1 MHDGSERD
9 RHAGVQPMMNID
21 RRLLLCGAS
30 LAALAGPAFA
40 ASLARPI
47 GDRAGRV
54 VAVPMRDVRLKPS
67 PFADAFTANR
77 RYLLSL
83 DPDRLLAN
91 FYASAGLAAPKPAY
105 AGWEAQGIAG
115 HSLGHWLSACA
126 LVVANTG
133 DREVAAALDRALAA
147 MARIQAAHGD
157 GYCGGTTVER
167 DGKTVDGKIVFEEVR
182 RGDIRTGG
190 FDLNGGWVPLYTWHK
205 VHAGLLDAHILAG
218 NPRALPI
225 ALGVAGYLAG
235 VLEPLTDAQM
245 QQILRAEHGGL
256 NESYAETYA
265 LTGDARWL
273 RMAEKI
279 RHKAVLDPL
288 TAGRDQ
294 LAGLHANTQIPKIIG
309 LARLHELTGAPGHAG
324 AARFFHDRVTQHHSY
339 VIGGNSEREH
349 FGEPDRLSKR
359 VTEAT
364 CEACNSYNML
374 KLTRHLYAW
383 QPDARWFDYYERV
396 QLNHI
401 LAHQR
406 PDTGQFVYFMP
417 LSAGARRSYSTAE
430 ESFWCCVGS
439 GMESHA
445 KHADS
450 IYWHDAADARSGTLY
465 VNLYIPS
472 TLDWSGHDLT
482 LDLDTPMPMAGA
494 ATLTIRRAPRGRQP
508 IALRIP
514 GWALGTGFTLNGRAA
529 QPVVRD
535 GYAVFDRVWTA
546 GDRIGVTLP
555 MRLRVEPT
563 PDDPAMVA
571 FTHGPLVLA
580 ADLGPASQPFDG
592 LGPALVAAGPVDAA
606 LSPSSEPHRF
616 TARSALGEA
625 ITLRPFFSQYDRRT
639 AVYFP
644 TFTPAGWADARESY
658 VAAQTARQA
667 LARRTVD
674 VAYLGE
680 MQPERDHGF
689 TATRSETVQLHG
701 RSARKLRAGERL
713 SLTMRRRPGPAV
725 LRVVYWGTDVGN
737 REFAITVDGTP
748 LTTERRDVAS
758 QEGFVAIDYPL
769 RSAGEQGK
777 GQAVVA
783 FTGTR
788 GEIDIYEVRILT
800 AEAGVGVSV
809 PIA

>member
-1 MHDGSERD
+1 MTGSTEAD
-9 RHAGVQPMMNID
+9 TQHRHRCASPGVT
-21 RRLLLCGAS
+21 RRTLLGGAS
-30 LAALAGPAFA
+30 ALVLAGPAFA
-40 ASLARPI
+40 AALPVDTATKVEP
-47 GDRAGRV
+47 
-54 VAVPMRDVRLKPS
+54 VPMRNVRLKPS
-67 PFADAFTANR
+67 HFADAFAANR

-83 DPDRLLAN
+83 DPERLLHN
-91 FYASAGLAAPKPAY
+91 FYVSAKLPAPKPVY

-133 DREVAAALDRALAA
+133 DRQVAATLDHALAE

-167 DGKTVDGKIVFEEVR
+167 DGKTIDGKIVFEEVR

-205 VHAGLLDAHILAG
+205 VHAGLLDAHTLAG
-218 NPRALPI
+218 NPRALGI
-225 ALGVAGYLAG
+225 AVALAGYLAG
-235 VLEPLTDAQM
+235 VFEPLSDAQM
-245 QQILRAEHGGL
+245 QQVLRAEHGGL
-256 NESYAETYA
+256 NETYAETYA
-265 LTGDARWL
+265 LTGDPRWL
-273 RMAEKI
+273 RMAQKI
-279 RHKAVLDPL
+279 RHKSVLDPL

-294 LAGLHANTQIPKIIG
+294 LAGLHANTQIPKLIG
-309 LARLHELTGAPGHAG
+309 LARLYELTGDPAHAS
-324 AARFFHDRVTQHHSY
+324 AARFFHDRVTHHHSY

-349 FGEPDRLSKR
+349 FGQPDQLSKR
-359 VTEAT
+359 ITEAT

-383 QPDARWFDYYERV
+383 EPKAQWFDYYERV

-450 IYWHDAADARSGTLY
+450 IYWHDAGSAGTLY

-472 TLDWSGHDLT
+472 SLDWQGLA
-482 LDLDTPMPMAGA
+482 LDLDTRMPTEGE
-494 ATLTIRRAPRGRQP
+494 ATLTVRRAGRGARP

-514 GWALGTGFTLNGRAA
+514 GWAQDARVELNGKPAPA
-529 QPVVRD
+529 TMRD
-535 GYAVFDRVWTA
+535 GYAVLDRRWQA
-546 GDRIGVTLP
+546 GDRIRVTLP
-555 MRLRVEPT
+555 MRLQAEPT
-563 PDDPAMVA
+563 PDDPNMVA

-580 ADLGPASQPFDG
+580 ADMGAAAEAFDG
-592 LGPALVAAGPVDAA
+592 LGPALTVDGPVTAA
-606 LSPSSEPHRF
+606 LSAAAGAHRF
-616 TARSALGEA
+616 TARSALGEP
-625 ITLRPFFSQYDRRT
+625 LQLSPFYAQYERRT

-644 TFTPAGWADARESY
+644 TFTAASWATAKPDYLR
-658 VAAQTARQA
+658 AQQERQA
-667 LARRTVD
+667 LARRTAD

-680 MQPERDHGF
+680 MQPERDHAF
-689 TATRSETVQLHG
+689 TASKPETVQLHG
-701 RSARKLRAGERL
+701 RSARKLRAGETIAVTL
-713 SLTMRRRPGPAV
+713 QRRPGPAV
-725 LRVVYWGTDVGN
+725 LRVVYWGGDVGN
-737 REFAITVDGTP
+737 RELAISVDGTP
-748 LTTERRDVAS
+748 LATDAREAKA

-769 RSAGEQGK
+769 HSAGEQGK
-777 GQAVVA
+777 AAAKVV
-783 FTGTR
+783 FTGKR
-788 GEIDIYEVRILT
+788 GEVDIYEVRMLAAPTT
-800 AEAGVGVSV
+800 APGSV
-809 PIA
+809 A

>member
-1 MHDGSERD
+1 MQ
-9 RHAGVQPMMNID
+9 AT
-21 RRLLLCGAS
+21 RRELLAGAS
-30 LAALAGPAFA
+30 ALVLAGSARA
-40 ASLARPI
+40 AAPVLSDALSESN
-47 GDRAGRV
+47 RAGKV
-54 VAVPMRDVRLKPS
+54 AAVPARYVRLKPS
-67 PFADAFTANR
+67 RFADAFAANR

-83 DPDRLLAN
+83 DPERLLHN
-91 FYASAGLAAPKPAY
+91 FYMSAALSAPKPAY
-105 AGWEAQGIAG
+105 TGWEAQGIAG

-133 DREVAAALDRALAA
+133 DPDVAATLDHALAE

-157 GYCGGTTVER
+157 GYLGGTTVDR
-167 DGKTVDGKIVFEEVR
+167 DGKAIDGKIVFEEVR

-205 VHAGLLDAHILAG
+205 VHAGLLDAHLLAA

-225 ALGVAGYLAG
+225 MLALAGYLAG
-235 VLEPLTDAQM
+235 VFEPLTDAQM
-245 QQILRAEHGGL
+245 QQVLRAEHGGL

-265 LTGDARWL
+265 LTGDTRWL

-288 TAGRDQ
+288 TAEHDR
-294 LAGLHANTQIPKIIG
+294 LEGLHANTQIPKVIG
-309 LARLHELTGAPGHAG
+309 LARLYELTGDPGKAT
-324 AARFFHDRVTQHHSY
+324 AARFFHGRVTHHHSY

-349 FGEPDRLSKR
+349 FGAPDALSKR

-383 QPDARWFDYYERV
+383 QPDAHWFDYYERV

-450 IYWHDAADARSGTLY
+450 IYWSDADTLY

-472 TLDWSGHDLT
+472 ALDWPDRVLAF
-482 LDLDTPMPMAGA
+482 DLDTAMPMEGV
-494 ATLTIRRAPRGRQP
+494 ATLTVRRAPRSSQA

-514 GWALGTGFTLNGRAA
+514 EWSVGATLTLNG
-529 QPVVRD
+529 QPLQPTLRN
-535 GYAVFDRVWTA
+535 GYAVIDRTWTS
-546 GDRIGVTLP
+546 GDRLRLTMP
-555 MRLRVEPT
+555 MRLRAEPT
-563 PDDPAMVA
+563 PDDPGMIA

-592 LGPALVAAGPVDAA
+592 LGPALVADGAASAA
-606 LSPSSEPHRF
+606 LRPQAGEHRF
-616 TARSALGEA
+616 TARSSLGD
-625 ITLRPFFSQYDRRT
+625 TLEFKPFFAQYDRRT
-639 AVYFP
+639 AVYLP
-644 TFTPAGWADARESY
+644 TFTTAGWAAAKDGY
-658 VAAQTARQA
+658 VRAQAERQS

-674 VAYLGE
+674 IAYLGE

-689 TATRSETVQLHG
+689 SATKSETVQLHG
-701 RSARKLRAGERL
+701 RSARKLRAGQTM
-713 SLTMRRRPGPAV
+713 SLTLRRRPGPAV
-725 LRVVYWGTDVGN
+725 LQVVYWGGDVDN
-737 REFAITVDGTP
+737 REIAIRVDGTP
-748 LTTERRDVAS
+748 LAVDARKGPGEDS
-758 QEGFVAIDYPL
+758 FVVVDYPI
-769 RSAGEQGK
+769 AGTGEQGK
-777 GQAVVA
+777 GTTKIDFSVR
-783 FTGTR
+783 R
-788 GEIDIYEVRILT
+788 GDVDIYEVRMLT
-800 AEAGVGVSV
+800 AGAAAGALST
-809 PIA
+809 A